1 MWEACAARLLAAVNR
16 PPTHPHCLSVSA
28 CSFAAYHLGRYS
40 VADRALKKAS
50 EEILG
55 GRKLLAASGSLEEG
69 LLEAQCRGTAAADLY
84 TVSVRF
90 DPPEANGQ
98 VVWGEPSC
106 SCPQGARAGV
116 CKHAL
121 ALLLARL
128 DPAKWKSAQSTQP
141 VAAEVGGQAGPAAT
155 AAAAAGPAAAAA
167 GGAAAAARAAAA
179 GAAAGAGGGGG
190 GAPQAGK
197 RKLPSILAAPAPK

>member
-1 MWEACAARLLAAVNR
+1 LPACLPACLLAAVNHA
-16 PPTHPHCLSVSA
+16 PTSTVLSVSA
-28 CSFAAYHLGRYS
+28 CSFAAYRLGRYS

-69 LLEAQCRGTAAADLY
+69 LLEAQCQGTAADDLY
-84 TVSVRF
+84 TVSVQF

-98 VVWGEPSC
+98 VDWGEPSC
-106 SCPQGARAGV
+106 TCPQGAKAGV

-128 DPAKWKSAQSTQP
+128 DPAKWKAAQSAQP
-141 VAAEVGGQAGPAAT
+141 AAAEGGGQAGAASGAAPPG
-155 AAAAAGPAAAAA
+155 AAAAAA
-167 GGAAAAARAAAA
+167 GAAAAARAAAA